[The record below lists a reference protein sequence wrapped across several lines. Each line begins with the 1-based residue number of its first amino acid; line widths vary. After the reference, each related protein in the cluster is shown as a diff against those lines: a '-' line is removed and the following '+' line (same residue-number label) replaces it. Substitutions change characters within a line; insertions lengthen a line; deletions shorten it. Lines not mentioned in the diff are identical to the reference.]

1 MSTSEN
7 ILGRGGFSRPSS
19 PASASADDRSIL
31 DEVTIRPGS
40 ARTQRSVIVHMK
52 AGSVDDAGDLAL
64 EVGKQTAGTST
75 FELVADARTQA
86 GAIRRRLRLLL
97 SQRPPKASAAA
108 ASAQQAARGSP
119 FLSLGPNPVK
129 VTESRKPVDRL
140 LGAFPGELQS
150 RPNPVVAGLAG
161 LLLAL
166 STCVLWLLVRRR
178 LASIEPPAGSRT

>member
-1 MSTSEN
+1 
-7 ILGRGGFSRPSS
+7 
-19 PASASADDRSIL
+19 
-31 DEVTIRPGS
+31 
-40 ARTQRSVIVHMK
+40 MK

-86 GAIRRRLRLLL
+86 GAIRRRLRFSSSPSARRRL
-97 SQRPPKASAAA
+97 QRRRQVL
-108 ASAQQAARGSP
+108 QQAARGSP